1 MNETENQG
9 EENFW
14 LKFFTRK
21 LLARILLGIAALIT
35 IGSIVSSNQAITS
48 FLGFLFLWVT
58 VWLVYKLVRFLT
70 KDDHLVFPNSEK
82 PASSKVERKPKTTL
96 TIQEQKEWDRITN
109 SFRDD
114 I

>member
-1 MNETENQG
+1 MSELRNKD

-14 LKFFTRK
+14 LKVFSQKFFVR
-21 LLARILLGIAALIT
+21 LLIGIAAFLT
-35 IGSIVSSNQAITS
+35 IGSIANSDHAITS

-70 KDDHLVFPNSEK
+70 KNDELAFPNRKIPSRV
-82 PASSKVERKPKTTL
+82 KVERKPKTTL
-96 TIQEQKEWDRITN
+96 TTQEQEEWDRITN